1 VKVHVLTLFPQLFE
15 NFLEESIVGIAR
27 RGDRLDVDLV
37 DYREFTT
44 DRHRSVDDRPYG
56 GGPGMVIKPEPV
68 FAAVEAVRS
77 RANNPDLPLLLF
89 TPQGRTFDQS
99 CAEWLADQPEWLGLC
114 GRYEGFD
121 QRIHDGFDWI
131 ELSLGPFVLSG
142 GELAAMAVIE
152 ATTRLLPG
160 VLGDAESAR
169 QDSFVDGRI
178 DHPHYTR
185 PRTFRDVDVPEV
197 LLRGNHE
204 EIAAW
209 RRRQSDERTAQWKSQ
224 RKPS

>member
-77 RANNPDLPLLLF
+77 RANNPDLPMLLF
-89 TPQGRTFDQS
+89 TPQGRTFDQA
-99 CAEWLADQPEWLGLC
+99 CAEWIADQPEWLGLC

-121 QRIHDGFDWI
+121 QRIHDGFDWL

-185 PRTFRDVDVPEV
+185 PRTFRDVAVPEV

-209 RRRQSDERTAQWKSQ
+209 RRRQADERTAQWKSQ